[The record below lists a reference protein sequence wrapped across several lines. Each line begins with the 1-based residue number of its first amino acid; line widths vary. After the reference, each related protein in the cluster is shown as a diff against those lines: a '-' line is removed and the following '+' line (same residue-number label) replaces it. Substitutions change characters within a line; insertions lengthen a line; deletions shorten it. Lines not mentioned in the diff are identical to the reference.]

1 MSTFEILVQ
10 GNTYSKMR
18 VLGGEEGKRMN
29 TVKQIRRAY
38 ALDKIK

>member
-1 MSTFEILVQ
+1 
-10 GNTYSKMR
+10 
-18 VLGGEEGKRMN
+18 LGGEEGKRMN